1 MHGWPEGRQD
11 AAAAKGYGAMDLG
24 IKGRRAVVCAASRGL
39 GRASALSL
47 ARNGV
52 DLVINA
58 RDAKALEETAQAIRE
73 ETGTAVEAVAGDISE
88 PAVQAAMIDACPEP
102 DILVN
107 NNGGPPRRDFREID
121 RSALLQG
128 VVMNMAAPVEMIG
141 RVVDGM
147 AARGFG
153 RIVNITSISVKMPVP
168 GLDLSSGA
176 RAGLTAFV
184 AGIAP
189 TVAANNVTINNLL
202 PGYFDTVR
210 LRSNIASGAKAMG
223 ADLDKFTEQQMASVP
238 ARRFGD
244 PAEFGEACAFLCSA
258 RAGYITGQN
267 LVIDGGRYSSV
278 W

>member
-210 LRSNIASGAKAMG
+210 LRSNIAAGAKAMG

-238 ARRFGD
+238 AQRFGD
-244 PAEFGEACAFLCSA
+244 PAEFGAACAFLCSA